1 VQQIESCRRQLHRP
15 NKLTLARPSCE
26 ARCSRRWFRQSGIL
40 APWSTVPLGVPG
52 ALVCSTATGG
62 SLAGVL
68 SGSTLAMTI
77 LDCLPIRDPPPA
89 GWRMTTLG
97 VSRLDATRLVSRG
110 SHLCEAIERPM
121 RKLARCLA
129 FQNPPLPCGRGK
141 YLIS

>member
-26 ARCSRRWFRQSGIL
+26 AGCSRRWFRQSGIL

-62 SLAGVL
+62 SLGASCLVQPWP
-68 SGSTLAMTI
+68 MTI

-110 SHLCEAIERPM
+110 SHLCAALVDQ
-121 RKLARCLA
+121 LAGHT
-129 FQNPPLPCGRGK
+129 ND
-141 YLIS
+141 S